1 MNILYPFE
9 WAVAWIMV
17 QFHSLLSLVMDAD
30 DGWTWALSIVGLTA
44 VIRTLIIPLF
54 VKQIRASRAMQ
65 AVSPQLQAV
74 QKKYKGK
81 TDEASRQ
88 ALAQETMAIYK
99 EAGAN
104 PLSSCLPV
112 LLQMPIFFALFRVL
126 FNIVPR
132 YADGGEM
139 AGQNFGPLTSDL
151 ATSLHTAVLTGGTS
165 ISDSFMNPG
174 EGGITSRI
182 IAGVIIALM
191 VIVTFITQKELTMRN
206 MPKAALE
213 GPMASTQKMM
223 LYMLPFIYVISGPA
237 MPIGVLVYWLTT
249 NIWTLAQQWIVIR
262 RSPTPGSD
270 AEKARH
276 ERINAKRVARGQEP
290 IDFTPKKPAVPVEE
304 ESIRVQPVSKKRGGK
319 KLSDEEKLQQARER
333 RAQIREERRAAQKSQ
348 SSSDDAPSSGG
359 NALSKKKK
367 GRGGSTRR

>member
-17 QFHSLLSLVMDAD
+17 QFHSLLSTVLDPNS
-30 DGWTWALSIVGLTA
+30 GWTWVLAIVGLTA

-88 ALAQETMAIYK
+88 AMAQETMAIYK

-112 LLQMPIFFALFRVL
+112 ILQMPIFFALFRVL
-126 FNIVPR
+126 FYIVPDH
-132 YADGGEM
+132 AEGGPQS
-139 AGQNFGPLTSDL
+139 GQDFGVLTSEL
-151 ATSLHTAVLTGGTS
+151 ATSAQNAVITGGTTVS
-165 ISDSFMNPG
+165 NSFMDPG
-174 EGGITSRI
+174 DGGITTRV
-182 IAGVIIALM
+182 IAGIIIALM
-191 VIVTFITQKELTMRN
+191 VLVTFITQKELTMRN

-237 MPIGVLVYWLTT
+237 MPIGVLVYWLTS
-249 NIWTLAQQWIVIR
+249 NLWTLAQQWIVIR
-262 RSPTPGSD
+262 NSPTPGSP
-270 AEKARH
+270 AEKARQ
-276 ERINAKRVARGQEP
+276 ERINAKRIARGQEP
-290 IDFTPKKPAVPVEE
+290 LDFTPKKPAVPVEE

-319 KLSDEEKLQQARER
+319 KLSDEERLALARER
-333 RAQIREERRAAQKSQ
+333 RAQIREERRAAQAQQQSQ
-348 SSSDDAPSSGG
+348 TDAAPSTGS
-359 NALSKKKK
+359 ALSKKKGK
-367 GRGGSTRR
+367 GGSQRR